1 MGDFLCGDDI
11 RGNMLV
17 GNESRLSLVNVTRK
31 VVLKAVGKRFGNNFI
46 NDIAKTNRSKI
57 SRSYGLA
64 NFRNIS
70 DKSLIYLR
78 R

>member
-1 MGDFLCGDDI
+1 MGDFLSDDDI
-11 RGNMLV
+11 RGNMQV
-17 GNESRLSLVNVTRK
+17 GNESRLSLVNVTRR
-31 VVLKAVGKRFGNNFI
+31 VVLKAVGKRFGNF
-46 NDIAKTNRSKI
+46 TNRSKI

-64 NFRNIS
+64 NFRNKS